1 MWVGYNSIIF
11 KDLGQ
16 KQIIAY
22 LTTNA
27 SPISIAVVKL
37 TLDHCL
43 KIKNECGQK
52 YIQVKY
58 DLAVAKEAM
67 RIQSEEAM
75 YIHLF
80 KRISSKDGIF

>member
-27 SPISIAVVKL
+27 SPTSIAVVKL
-37 TLDHCL
+37 TLD
-43 KIKNECGQK
+43 QK
-52 YIQVKY
+52 TN
-58 DLAVAKEAM
+58 VAK
-67 RIQSEEAM
+67 S
-75 YIHLF
+75 
-80 KRISSKDGIF
+80 IFRLRMI